1 MNPTII
7 TGWISAVLLVFNFGT
22 CLIMP
27 WAKKHFDKEC
37 DKSDGKVCEGKACH
51 SASLGSYHKP
61 IVILTIISVIVHIVF
76 SLIA

>member
-7 TGWISAVLLVFNFGT
+7 TGWISAVLLVFNFST

-27 WAKKHFDKEC
+27 WARKPLEEC
-37 DKSDGKVCEGKACH
+37 DKKECAGKVCH
-51 SASLGSYHKP
+51 SATLGSYHKP
-61 IVILTIISVIVHIVF
+61 IVVLTIISVIVHIVF

>member
-7 TGWISAVLLVFNFGT
+7 TGWIAAVFLVFNFST

-27 WAKKHFDKEC
+27 WARKHLDDKPKEC
-37 DKSDGKVCEGKACH
+37 DGKGCH

-61 IVILTIISVIVHIVF
+61 IVILTIISVIVHIVL
-76 SLIA
+76 SLIT

>member
-7 TGWISAVLLVFNFGT
+7 TGWIATVLLVFNFAT

-27 WAKKHFDKEC
+27 WTRKNIDKPKE
-37 DKSDGKVCEGKACH
+37 KACEGKGCH
-51 SASLGSYHKP
+51 SASLGQYHKP

>member
-7 TGWISAVLLVFNFGT
+7 TGWVSAAFIFLNFGT

-27 WAKKHFDKEC
+27 WTRKDIEEPKEKKC
-37 DKSDGKVCEGKACH
+37 DGKGCH
-51 SASLGSYHKP
+51 SAALGSYHKP

>member
-7 TGWISAVLLVFNFGT
+7 TGWISAVLLVFNFST

-27 WAKKHFDKEC
+27 WARRPLEDCKGKEC
-37 DKSDGKVCEGKACH
+37 GKTCH
-51 SASLGSYHKP
+51 SASLGSFHKP

>member
-7 TGWISAVLLVFNFGT
+7 TGWIAAVFIVLNFGT

-27 WAKKHFDKEC
+27 WARKHLDEPDAKKC
-37 DKSDGKVCEGKACH
+37 DGKGCH

-61 IVILTIISVIVHIVF
+61 IVILTIISVIVHIVI
-76 SLIA
+76 SLIT